1 MHFFLRTSIFGEFR
15 LEAIQRAVRHP
26 LWKHYIPVLRALL
39 LVDQSSCQLILVSKV
54 KEVDDAEFGFHLD
67 LRLCL
72 ACLPLLCLLLQNG
85 PVQNLRYLTHAVIT
99 VSDFRGEIQEGEA
112 ARRRRGY
119 FWQVVWVILRQ
130 PWLL

>member
-85 PVQNLRYLTHAVIT
+85 PMENLRYLTHAVIAI
-99 VSDFRGEIQEGEA
+99 SDFRGEIQEGEA
-112 ARRRRGY
+112 PRRRRGY